1 MANSETGDGQA
12 AGAGRGRSG
21 SRSRRLLGTNAG
33 DNGSGDSYSD
43 DSTETLKE
51 SVEELQAQFLQPRDE
66 THHFSPSSFSLQRL

>member
-12 AGAGRGRSG
+12 AGGRGTRSQSK
-21 SRSRRLLGTNAG
+21 SRQPVEPDADG
-33 DNGSGDSYSD
+33 

>member
-21 SRSRRLLGTNAG
+21 SRSRRLLGTNAE
-33 DNGSGDSYSD
+33 DNGSGD